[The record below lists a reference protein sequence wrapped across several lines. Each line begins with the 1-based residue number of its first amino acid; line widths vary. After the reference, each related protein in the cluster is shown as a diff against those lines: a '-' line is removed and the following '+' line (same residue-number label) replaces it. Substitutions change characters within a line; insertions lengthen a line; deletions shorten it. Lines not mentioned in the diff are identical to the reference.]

1 MYCSQWFTF
10 EIPDIWW
17 DAAGMRDFRSH
28 RKAYQGSRPSTAND
42 TMIVMLVDSIGV
54 APRSPNVP
62 NFERDRMI
70 SVLQAIR
77 LDRALPP
84 IEVTK
89 TNRQDYV
96 YALCHGRH
104 RLAASIAVGFS
115 LIPAVVVRSLNEIK
129 RSEGMA

>member
-1 MYCSQWFTF
+1 
-10 EIPDIWW
+10 
-17 DAAGMRDFRSH
+17 RS
-28 RKAYQGSRPSTAND
+28 TVND
-42 TMIVMLVDSIGV
+42 GRIVPLVESIGV
-54 APRSPNVP
+54 APRGPNVP

-70 SVLQAIR
+70 SVLQATR
-77 LDRALPP
+77 RARALPP

-89 TNRQDYV
+89 SNRQDYV